1 MASEYPPAR
10 QGGSSPRVE
19 VYVVAVLVVAAI
31 FLYFTAPRNGDFWW
45 SDAPRHAMD
54 GAFYRDLASNL
65 PLSDPKQYAINYYL
79 KYPALTILFYP
90 PMFAV
95 VEAVFFALFGVSH
108 PVAQLSVAF
117 FCFVAA
123 WGGYRLL
130 RRWSSPLWAI
140 LAMVLFLGMPEV
152 ALWGRQVMLELP
164 ACAFLFWGAHLFLCY
179 LERNRPRLLYWAMLL
194 LLCGVYTKQTVIF
207 VLPLLAWWLWRG
219 RGLAL
224 FRLREVWL
232 AGAGFAVGLIP
243 LAWVTLQ
250 FGHVNFN
257 SVQGG
262 QWTPQPVFS
271 VASWLFY
278 LEQLPAQLGWLTLIL
293 AALFLVGS
301 LLRKSWRGEA
311 WSFVLL
317 WFVSGYVFFSLIA
330 LKEPRHTVLIL
341 FPLGWFALDLL
352 RRTLPDRAAVV
363 AGVLLAGGVFL
374 HTMTQVEVPYV
385 GGYQAAADMVAAMA
399 PRNSTVLFSGY
410 RDGSFV
416 FNMRAREDRSD
427 LDVLRADK
435 ILLRVTQRREL
446 GIQELGLTEAE
457 ILQRIEDAGVS
468 FVVNQPNFWD
478 DLEAMQRMQRL
489 LATERFRKVASVP
502 VVANTGHEDHVLEI
516 YQKVGTVS
524 QRRGPLRVDL
534 PIINTVIE
542 GKPARP

>member
-54 GAFYRDLASNL
+54 GAFYRDLAANL

-179 LERNRPRLLYWAMLL
+179 LEQNRPRLLYWAMLL

-278 LEQLPAQLGWLTLIL
+278 LEQLPSQLGWPTLIL

-457 ILQRIEDAGVS
+457 IMQRIEDAGVS